1 MKRPYIYD
9 NSMSESEFRNL
20 MEIELANKTRRNP
33 QILSV
38 LQNMDPKKVF
48 FPNLYSKLEKRINI
62 PIKVTNFKQRTPVNY
77 ETRIRKAIGNKT
89 KKTSQIRLMIQAFE
103 DVHPNS
109 AKNLMRLL
117 NLRANNK
124 ATEKYL
130 SKIKPRAQT
139 TSRLEYIEK
148 RIPRPVIVKPNS
160 VIVKPNTVNVKPVI
174 VKHRRVPA
182 IMRSVRLLMKPTR
195 LPVIVKTPRLPVIA
209 KTPRLPVIVKTPR
222 VFRPINRP
230 RLIKLK
236 KISGV

>member
-117 NLRANNK
+117 NLRTNNK

-148 RIPRPVIVKPNS
+148 RIPRPVT
-160 VIVKPNTVNVKPVI
+160 VKPNTVTVKPNTVT

-182 IMRSVRLLMKPTR
+182 IMRSMRLLMKPTR
-195 LPVIVKTPRLPVIA
+195 VPVIVKS
-209 KTPRLPVIVKTPR
+209 PRLPVIVKSPR

>member
-1 MKRPYIYD
+1 
-9 NSMSESEFRNL
+9 MSESEFRNL

-77 ETRIRKAIGNKT
+77 ETRIRNAIGNKT

-148 RIPRPVIVKPNS
+148 RIPRPVIVKPNT
-160 VIVKPNTVNVKPVI
+160 VIVKPNTVI

-182 IMRSVRLLMKPTR
+182 IMRSMRLLMKPSRSPMT
-195 LPVIVKTPRLPVIA
+195 TA
-209 KTPRLPVIVKTPR
+209 KNPRLPVIVKSPR

>member
-117 NLRANNK
+117 NLRTNNK

-148 RIPRPVIVKPNS
+148 RIPRPVT
-160 VIVKPNTVNVKPVI
+160 VKPNTVTVKPNTVI

-182 IMRSVRLLMKPTR
+182 IMRSMRLLMKPTR
-195 LPVIVKTPRLPVIA
+195 VPVIVKS
-209 KTPRLPVIVKTPR
+209 PRLPVIVKSPR